1 MRSLLKATAA
11 FLRAARPSVYP
22 GWHGS
27 GASAASLPLPAIE
40 VTVKDLTP
48 KFLDFYDAA
57 VKENASPDR
66 RWALWKEKYDF
77 AAVPPTPE
85 GEKMARVLLDDAWA
99 RYPSVLDR
107 IRAGAAGLSPSPE
120 ATVRNIAGLLR
131 PEKAVQVR
139 LLVYVGGLE
148 PNAFTMAQDGKITTA
163 IPIETDPGPRALVM
177 THELTHAVHIS
188 MGSFSGGWI
197 RTVGTTVL
205 TEGLACRVTQALF
218 PDHPDTDCI
227 EARPGWLKEATAR
240 RQEILKGIR
249 GKLDSDASEDVMRFT
264 MGKGTTGLEREA
276 YYAGWEVVG
285 YWRTHGDALSRK
297 SRAFPKRTCP
307 GKWQRQSMLCWR
319 SSTARRKFLH
329 EQLRRFA

>member
-1 MRSLLKATAA
+1 MRSLSQQRLIFPGLAA
-11 FLRAARPSVYP
+11 LLLTSVGMAQEP
-22 GWHGS
+22 PP
-27 GASAASLPLPAIE
+27 ASVPLPAIE

-48 KFLDFYDAA
+48 KFLDFYDTA

-66 RWALWKEKYDF
+66 RWVLWKEKYDF
-77 AAVPPTPE
+77 AAVPPTPN
-85 GEKMARVLLDDAWA
+85 GEKMARVLLDDAWP
-99 RYPSVLDR
+99 RYPGVLDR
-107 IRAGAAGLSPSPE
+107 IRAGAASLSPSPE
-120 ATVRNIAGLLR
+120 ATLRKIAGLLR
-131 PEKAVQVR
+131 PDQPVRVR

-163 IPIETDPGPRALVM
+163 IPIETETAGRALVM

-240 RQEILKGIR
+240 RLEILKGIR
-249 GKLDSDASEDVMRFT
+249 GRLDSDASEDVMRFT
-264 MGKGTTGLEREA
+264 MGQGTTGLEREA
-276 YYAGWEVVG
+276 YYVGWEVVG
-285 YWRTHGDALSRK
+285 YWRKRGRSFAEIARIPEKDMPRQVAEAIDALLAK
-297 SRAFPKRTCP
+297 
-307 GKWQRQSMLCWR
+307 
-319 SSTARRKFLH
+319 
-329 EQLRRFA
+329 